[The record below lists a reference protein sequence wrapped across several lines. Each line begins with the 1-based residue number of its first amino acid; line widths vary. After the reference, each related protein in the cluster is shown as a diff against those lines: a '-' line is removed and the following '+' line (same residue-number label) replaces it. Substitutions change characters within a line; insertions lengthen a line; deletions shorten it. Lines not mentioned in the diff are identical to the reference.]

1 MEISTS
7 KPEERVF
14 RIDDECYIIYL
25 GSDKDDLKP
34 FLRIGNSQRITPYV
48 VKGTYNIVITDSLT
62 GNLALEPENMN
73 RENSKENRYVGDKKI
88 TASLLKFIH
97 QFEIENGSV
106 STIEDVQKAHKR
118 AEVHFFDDGNIH
130 ILYDRNLLFDLRKRE
145 KSDLH
150 FIERAHMLKG
160 IHAKN
165 PLRYRPEDLEA
176 PGFLLLQ
183 QNIVLFEKGRATT
196 FGIPEFYF
204 KAFVNSGI
212 DPDFIETIVTDDIGG
227 SFFKLLKRKWS
238 TRDNLRILTANSP
251 LFKSAAALF
260 THTGAGTLHADIT
273 SFETGEKRTSSGF
286 RLERNSRGFVAKH
299 KDLPWPL
306 LISGSSSS
314 EQGLFKLNPDRGVM
328 IQPGKAS
335 VPIPEGVVHNFLESV
350 PERRELL
357 QVYFRDIL
365 GLIEDD
371 LNPSESIVAKLID
384 QLLGD
389 MDRKA
394 TKPMLD
400 RVRKGLKKVKFIG
413 ESGLFYLLNNVYGII
428 SILNDTGDDESGII
442 QSFAPLRDS
451 VHKKLR
457 SLSTVR
463 TQLPVRGDLY
473 PTDESVAVLYGPVRG
488 VTSRDAYAITRE
500 LVHDVDQKAAS
511 FLEELDREL
520 ARLHALLFELQG
532 EPAGKGRR
540 LRRKGITAGSTPG
553 IPEGIAVP
561 KIGGIGGGRREAGR
575 EAAAVK
581 EPTTAEER
589 QAYTTAPVQHVSYS
603 RGLNGPIKFIIPT
616 AVVVIA
622 AIVLALFFLF
632 PGVIGR
638 RKPGEIEEAAVATA
652 GDETAAE
659 EALAQEG
666 EGEEAFEV
674 DEFLEEKGIPQSALT
689 ERRTVI
695 YRGLIEITVL
705 DIYLLTNEIAVS
717 NGYRR
722 LDSVTEAGRD
732 PDWIYP
738 GNLFVLPDSTEYTVV
753 KGDTMWYIAHRFII
767 KRLEEDWERYSSIK
781 KEVDTGTPDTQR
793 KEVLIKDLKSIGE
806 RSYSE
811 NFSREVDATVQKL

>member
-1 MEISTS
+1 MEISTRTQ
-7 KPEERVF
+7 EERVF

-62 GNLALEPENMN
+62 GNPALEPENMN

-88 TASLLKFIH
+88 TASLQKFIH

-196 FGIPEFYF
+196 FGIPDPYF

-227 SFFKLLKRKWS
+227 SFFRLLKRKWS
-238 TRDNLRILTANSP
+238 TRENLRILTANIP

-260 THTGAGTLHADIT
+260 THTGAGTLQADIT
-273 SFETGEKRTSSGF
+273 SFKWGEKRTASGF
-286 RLERNSRGFVAKH
+286 RLERTVRGFVAKH
-299 KDLPWPL
+299 KDLPLPL
-306 LISGSSSS
+306 LISGASSS
-314 EQGLFKLNPDRGVM
+314 EQGLFILNPDRGVM
-328 IQPGKAS
+328 RQPGKAS
-335 VPIPEGVVHNFLESV
+335 VPIPEGVVHNFVESV

-371 LNPSESIVAKLID
+371 LNPSESMVAKLID

-394 TKPMLD
+394 MKPMLD
-400 RVRKGLKKVKFIG
+400 RVRKGLKKVKLTE
-413 ESGLFYLLNNVYGII
+413 ESALFYLLNNVYSII
-428 SILNDTGDDESGII
+428 SILHNTGDDEGGII
-442 QSFAPLRDS
+442 QSFAPLRDG
-451 VHKKLR
+451 VHRKLR
-457 SLSTVR
+457 VMSTVR

-473 PTDESVAVLYGPVRG
+473 PAEGGVAVLYGPVRG

-500 LVHDVDQKAAS
+500 LVQDVDQKAAS

-540 LRRKGITAGSTPG
+540 LWRKGLIAGSPPA
-553 IPEGIAVP
+553 IPEGVAVP
-561 KIGGIGGGRREAGR
+561 KIGGIGGGRKEAGR

-581 EPTTAEER
+581 EPATAEER

-603 RGLNGPIKFIIPT
+603 RGLSGPIKFLIPA

-632 PGVIGR
+632 PDVIGR
-638 RKPGEIEEAAVATA
+638 RKPGEIEEVDVAAA
-652 GDETAAE
+652 GGETAAE
-659 EALAQEG
+659 EAF
-666 EGEEAFEV
+666 EA

-722 LDSVTEAGRD
+722 LDSVAEAGRD

-767 KRLEEDWERYSSIK
+767 KRLEEDWDRYSSIK

-793 KEVLIKDLKSIGE
+793 KEVLFRELKSIRE

-811 NFSREVDATVQKL
+811 NFSREVDMTVEKL

>member
-1 MEISTS
+1 MEISTLT
-7 KPEERVF
+7 PEERIF

-62 GNLALEPENMN
+62 GNPALEPENMN
-73 RENSKENRYVGDKKI
+73 RENSKENRYVGDRKI
-88 TASLLKFIH
+88 TASLQKFIL

-238 TRDNLRILTANSP
+238 TRENLRILTANTP
-251 LFKSAAALF
+251 LFESAAALF

-273 SFETGEKRTSSGF
+273 SFKTGEKRTAYGF
-286 RLERNSRGFVAKH
+286 NLVRTDMGFVVKH
-299 KDLPWPL
+299 KDLPLLL

-335 VPIPEGVVHNFLESV
+335 VPIPEGVVHNFVESV

-365 GLIEDD
+365 GLIVDD
-371 LNPSESIVAKLID
+371 LNPSESMVAKLID

-400 RVRKGLKKVKFIG
+400 RVRKGLKKVKLTE
-413 ESGLFYLLNNVYGII
+413 ESAFFYLLNNVYGII
-428 SILNDTGDDESGII
+428 SILHKAGLIESGII
-442 QSFAPLRDS
+442 QSFAPLRDGAQR
-451 VHKKLR
+451 KLH
-457 SLSTVR
+457 SMSTVR

-473 PTDESVAVLYGPVRG
+473 PAEEGMAVLYGPVRG
-488 VTSRDAYAITRE
+488 VTSRDAYAFTRE
-500 LVHDVDQKAAS
+500 LVQDVDQKAAS

-540 LRRKGITAGSTPG
+540 LRRKGISAGSPPG
-553 IPEGIAVP
+553 IPEGVAVP
-561 KIGGIGGGRREAGR
+561 KIGGIGGGRKRAGR
-575 EAAAVK
+575 VAAAVK
-581 EPTTAEER
+581 EPATEEER
-589 QAYTTAPVQHVSYS
+589 QAYTIQQVSYS
-603 RGLNGPIKFIIPT
+603 RGLSGPIKFIIP
-616 AVVVIA
+616 AALVVIA

-632 PGVIGR
+632 PDVIGR
-638 RKPGEIEEAAVATA
+638 RKPGEIEQAEVAAA
-652 GDETAAE
+652 GGETAAE

-666 EGEEAFEV
+666 EGEEAFEA

-717 NGYRR
+717 NGYLR
-722 LDSVTEAGRD
+722 LDSVAEAGRD

-767 KRLEEDWERYSSIK
+767 KRLEEDWDRYSSIK

-793 KEVLIKDLKSIGE
+793 KEVLIRELKSIRE
-806 RSYSE
+806 SSYSE
-811 NFSREVDATVQKL
+811 NFSREVDATVGNL

>member
-1 MEISTS
+1 MEISTLT
-7 KPEERVF
+7 PEERIF

-62 GNLALEPENMN
+62 GNPALEPENMN
-73 RENSKENRYVGDKKI
+73 RENSKENRYVGDRKI
-88 TASLLKFIH
+88 TASLQKFIL

-118 AEVHFFDDGNIH
+118 AEVHFLDDGNIH

-150 FIERAHMLKG
+150 FIERSHMLKG

-165 PLRYRPEDLEA
+165 PLQYRPEDLEA
-176 PGFLLLQ
+176 PGFLLLE

-227 SFFKLLKRKWS
+227 SFFRLLKRKWS
-238 TRDNLRILTANSP
+238 TRENLRILTANTP
-251 LFKSAAALF
+251 LFESAAALF

-273 SFETGEKRTSSGF
+273 SFKTGEKRTASGF
-286 RLERNSRGFVAKH
+286 RLERNDRGFVVKH
-299 KDLPWPL
+299 KDLPLPL

-314 EQGLFKLNPDRGVM
+314 EQGLFKLNPGKGVM

-335 VPIPEGVVHNFLESV
+335 VPIPEGVVHNFVESV

-365 GLIEDD
+365 GLIEND
-371 LNPSESIVAKLID
+371 LNPSESMVAKLID

-400 RVRKGLKKVKFIG
+400 RVRKGLKKVKLTE
-413 ESGLFYLLNNVYGII
+413 ESAFFYLLNNVYGII
-428 SILNDTGDDESGII
+428 SILHKAGVIESGII
-442 QSFAPLRDS
+442 QSFAPLRDGA
-451 VHKKLR
+451 HRKLR
-457 SLSTVR
+457 SMSTVR

-473 PTDESVAVLYGPVRG
+473 PAEEGMAVLYGPVRG
-488 VTSRDAYAITRE
+488 VTSRDAYAFTRE

-532 EPAGKGRR
+532 EPAGKGKRG
-540 LRRKGITAGSTPG
+540 RKGVVTGKIPG
-553 IPEGIAVP
+553 MPEGAAVP
-561 KIGGIGGGRREAGR
+561 KIGEIGRSR
-575 EAAAVK
+575 AAAAAK
-581 EPTTAEER
+581 ESTTAEER

-603 RGLNGPIKFIIPT
+603 RGLSGPIKFIIP
-616 AVVVIA
+616 AALVVIA

-632 PGVIGR
+632 TDVIGR
-638 RKPGEIEEAAVATA
+638 RKPGEIEQTEVAAA
-652 GDETAAE
+652 GGEIAAE
-659 EALAQEG
+659 EVPAQEG
-666 EGEEAFEV
+666 EGEEAFEA

-717 NGYRR
+717 NGYLR
-722 LDSVTEAGRD
+722 LDSVAEAGRD

-767 KRLEEDWERYSSIK
+767 KRLEEDWDRFSSIK
-781 KEVDTGTPDTQR
+781 KEVDTAAPDTQR
-793 KEVLIKDLKSIGE
+793 KEVLIRELKSIRE

-811 NFSREVDATVQKL
+811 NFSQEVDATVGNL